1 MTCSI
6 SQKVGESLPFVYVSP
21 VSNQFE
27 TSVNRL
33 VSAVA
38 ECDLSECSSSFGELV
53 KSVTVDQINA
63 AVEDL
68 IKCGKVL
75 PFDVSYL
82 SPVGYVFGVRVL
94 YALSSV
100 GGAIGYVADRGLAEC
115 QNYCCNDGDDV
126 QYLKSVVIESH
137 VLDTLLHLV
146 KWYKSRSDVLEEKLR
161 SYGNIDL
168 SDIDTMT
175 DWLVVEERIIDS
187 DTRGMIG
194 GISAEY
200 IAERMKG

>member
-1 MTCSI
+1 MTCLI

-38 ECDLSECSSSFGELV
+38 ECDLSECSSSFGKLV

-100 GGAIGYVADRGLAEC
+100 GGAIGYVTNLITDSIT
-115 QNYCCNDGDDV
+115 N
-126 QYLKSVVIESH
+126 
-137 VLDTLLHLV
+137 
-146 KWYKSRSDVLEEKLR
+146 SRSGKNGVSVLGGTLFLNWNECAMDV
-161 SYGNIDL
+161 
-168 SDIDTMT
+168 
-175 DWLVVEERIIDS
+175 IIDHYC
-187 DTRGMIG
+187 DKKLDMKDD
-194 GISAEY
+194 Y
-200 IAERMKG
+200 INSMEN